1 MNSSGC
7 TTKCNTNA
15 VVCRFIASHMVV
27 VVLVVPVVLLGR
39 VKANVVEL
47 AASIVER
54 SPPSLLEDEV
64 VLVVD
69 VLVVDVVE
77 AVVVAV

>member
-1 MNSSGC
+1 M
-7 TTKCNTNA
+7 
-15 VVCRFIASHMVV
+15 VCRFIASHMVV

>member
-1 MNSSGC
+1 
-7 TTKCNTNA
+7 
-15 VVCRFIASHMVV
+15 MVV